1 MFLHVW
7 RWQRA
12 TWTTRG
18 ELPVWFVIRL
28 ARHRVVVGHF
38 AVCGRVSV
46 LCSMMGPILRLAS
59 NMPSQITTLPPQY
72 LRTNHDRR
80 VTHVPVVLG
89 KHGLS
94 VSKWVHGGHSVPRR
108 RHNAPEGGFRP
119 LAQDPAVCCAGK
131 SYLLVAWSVLTVV
144 PQCLISGLP
153 LFEPHQSRLDARV
166 PSC

>member
-46 LCSMMGPILRLAS
+46 LCSMMGPTAGF
-59 NMPSQITTLPPQY
+59 QHAITDHHAPAAAFSDDSIFGRIMT
-72 LRTNHDRR
+72 
-80 VTHVPVVLG
+80 G
-89 KHGLS
+89 K
-94 VSKWVHGGHSVPRR
+94 
-108 RHNAPEGGFRP
+108 
-119 LAQDPAVCCAGK
+119 
-131 SYLLVAWSVLTVV
+131 
-144 PQCLISGLP
+144 
-153 LFEPHQSRLDARV
+153 
-166 PSC
+166 